1 MSEHTNPLRQ
11 LSDKAH
17 EIPSITHGFLVV
29 RKYQVVPDHEELD
42 ILRQIT
48 DTQNN
53 QAYIPEYVKRRNQ
66 VPPSRVFRKPPHG
79 RDDDK
84 LLHAS
89 FPVVY

>member
-42 ILRQIT
+42 ILRRIS

-53 QAYIPEYVKRRNQ
+53 
-66 VPPSRVFRKPPHG
+66 
-79 RDDDK
+79 
-84 LLHAS
+84 
-89 FPVVY
+89 

>member
-1 MSEHTNPLRQ
+1 MSEHTNPLCQ

-42 ILRQIT
+42 ILRRIT

-53 QAYIPEYVKRRNQ
+53 
-66 VPPSRVFRKPPHG
+66 
-79 RDDDK
+79 
-84 LLHAS
+84 
-89 FPVVY
+89 